1 MIDQTKDYKKEI
13 YTIIFVG
20 IIGFFWLLIRL
31 IYNWNWTTTEKD
43 IKKDIAITT
52 NNIIEEN
59 IEIKKSCRDSLKI
72 LDCIIENSTWDKN
85 AISLYRQKI
94 TSERNIIEKD
104 LLEKSCDK
112 QISYFKTLTWTSAN
126 CLSSL

>member
-104 LLEKSCDK
+104 LLEQSCDK

>member
-1 MIDQTKDYKKEI
+1 MIDQAKDYKKEV

-20 IIGFFWLLIRL
+20 IVGFFWLLIRL

-59 IEIKKSCRDSLKI
+59 IEIRKSCRDSLKA
-72 LDCIIENSTWDKN
+72 LDCIIKISTWDRN

-104 LLEKSCDK
+104 SLERSCDK
-112 QISYFKTLTWTSAN
+112 QISYLKTLSWTFAN